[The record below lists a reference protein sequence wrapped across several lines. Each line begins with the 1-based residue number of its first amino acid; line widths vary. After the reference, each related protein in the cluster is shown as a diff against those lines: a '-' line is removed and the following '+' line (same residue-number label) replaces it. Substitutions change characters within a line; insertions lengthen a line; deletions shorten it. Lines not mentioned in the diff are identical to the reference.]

1 MNFTHVRLGTD
12 AQQLNLEKHA
22 ATVLLAQVNKILQT
36 DKRWMLLKTSPDT
49 VTPVKSVHSVQKPPF
64 LALSAATCSKGACSK
79 AWTYLSSA
87 LLGELIL
94 QAPHAILVGK
104 ALLCHAHLGQDA
116 HLKATHAEQQ
126 VGVVPTVHAHKAVV
140 PVQGCQRPA
149 QKQTTESTLSPQAR
163 HYNVHC

>member
-1 MNFTHVRLGTD
+1 M
-12 AQQLNLEKHA
+12 
-22 ATVLLAQVNKILQT
+22 
-36 DKRWMLLKTSPDT
+36 
-49 VTPVKSVHSVQKPPF
+49 
-64 LALSAATCSKGACSK
+64 

-116 HLKATHAEQQ
+116 HLKATHTEQQ

-140 PVQGCQRPA
+140 PVQSCQRPA
-149 QKQTTESTLSPQAR
+149 QQQATESTLTINTRQYLVP
-163 HYNVHC
+163 V

>member
-1 MNFTHVRLGTD
+1 M
-12 AQQLNLEKHA
+12 
-22 ATVLLAQVNKILQT
+22 
-36 DKRWMLLKTSPDT
+36 
-49 VTPVKSVHSVQKPPF
+49 
-64 LALSAATCSKGACSK
+64 

-94 QAPHAILVGK
+94 QAPHPILVGK

-126 VGVVPTVHAHKAVV
+126 VRVVSTVHAHKAVV

-149 QKQTTESTLSPQAR
+149 QKQTIESTLTTQAR
-163 HYNVHC
+163 HYHVRYLKHVC